1 MLTRLTSRSLAALTF
16 AVLGLATTAAHAEYA
31 WTSPATECQPLKA
44 DTGKINY
51 TSNGVF
57 NESTSASAK
66 VTCPIPYEF
75 HTFNTVPYTPTW
87 SVAYVD
93 PNTDSTTRLTCTFIV
108 ADQRGREVY
117 TTTKT
122 APLAS
127 TETQTFA
134 FTVAASYFNGP
145 NTMGVTCTL
154 PKGPTAATRA
164 GLRTIRLYR

>member
-1 MLTRLTSRSLAALTF
+1 MTARPPSRSLAALT
-16 AVLGLATTAAHAEYA
+16 LATLALAAPSARAEYA
-31 WTSPATECQPLKA
+31 WTSPATECLPLKGEA
-44 DTGKINY
+44 GKVNY

-57 NESTSASAK
+57 NESTTASAK

-93 PNTDSTTRLTCTFIV
+93 PNTASTTRLSCTFIV
-108 ADQRGREVY
+108 ADSRGREVY

-122 APLAS
+122 APLAT

-134 FTVAASYFNGP
+134 FSVAASYFNGP
-145 NTMGVTCTL
+145 NSFGVTCTL